1 MSKVILKE
9 PFEMPDVDETTVLS
23 LREPCDLTPYCWL
36 WNASV
41 GYLEVVKYSGYD
53 IFVTVKNTGM
63 SENAPRGTMF
73 PSCMEFLITA
83 PNATPII
90 DNTATCLKA
99 DFHAIEVG
107 QEALMSVES
116 TAAIKNGDVIIV
128 AGDYQ
133 YYVSEVVNETTL
145 RVVNEGKGATVLI
158 KVNCDMCTPVKIFE
172 STHCCQ
178 ALSEAVDDI
187 NERLENKG
195 NILSHPDNEN
205 ILEVVDGMDTL
216 SDCNKN
222 VYIKLDTDLSKYDNS
237 ASNFAT
243 QDDIGDLPRDL
254 DLSHY
259 DNSVTKFMSSG
270 DIPGIPSANLTSNT
284 DVLDVTSGEGATLIN
299 ASLTLDKDLSKYDN
313 SVSKFLSAGED
324 LTSTNSL
331 LSVSGGTG
339 AVANNTTLTVDNDLS
354 HYSNANSDFANYSF
368 VRGAVN
374 TAQECFKCASAET
387 TVNFSGISA
396 GTVWQQVNLNQTAT
410 TTLTYQTMQGIPEK
424 HVLLIGYIKLP
435 YRVGNSGV
443 ASSNYKGWT
452 RLLVEG
458 TYSKIY
464 NGSTTTYSTESYAIV
479 CQQIPPVTGYMN
491 DQVRFMNNPV
501 PRLYFIRREVIGNPS
516 ISSTIRLSVKISKTC
531 QPYAGENSNHDNRG
545 GDITWEASPSVTL
558 MMFPFSRYS
567 HQF

>member
-222 VYIKLDTDLSKYDNS
+222 VYIKLD
-237 ASNFAT
+237 
-243 QDDIGDLPRDL
+243 
-254 DLSHY
+254 
-259 DNSVTKFMSSG
+259 
-270 DIPGIPSANLTSNT
+270 
-284 DVLDVTSGEGATLIN
+284 
-299 ASLTLDKDLSKYDN
+299 KDLSKYDN
-313 SVSKFLSAGED
+313 SVSNFLSAGGD
-324 LTSTNSL
+324 ITSTNSL

-354 HYSNANSDFANYSF
+354 HYNNTNSGFSTTSYVNWVA
-368 VRGAVN
+368 N
-374 TAQECFKCASAET
+374 TAQEYFKCASAET
-387 TVNFSGISA
+387 SVNFSGISS

-410 TTLTYQTMQGIPEK
+410 ATLTYQAVANSPEK
-424 HVLLIGYIKLP
+424 HVLLIGYVTLP

-443 ASSNYKGWT
+443 AANNYKGWT
-452 RLLVEG
+452 RLTVQG

-479 CQQIPPVTGYMN
+479 CQQIPPVVGYMN
-491 DQVRFMNNPV
+491 DQVRFMNNPI
-501 PRLYFIRREVIGNPS
+501 PRLYFIRREVIGDPS
-516 ISSTIRLSVKISKTC
+516 ISSTLRLSVGIAKTC

-545 GDITWEASPSVTL
+545 GDITWEGTPSVTL

-567 HQF
+567 RTF